1 MSRQFSVFSLKTPR
15 HRPITRLSY
24 DNCKAGHQPI
34 RRSALR
40 LPSQQAFGTAPNAF
54 ALELSDRASPLEQVQ
69 AQRIRCPLQIWKGSI
84 VKIYVGN
91 LSYNTGE
98 DGLRSLFSQHGAVSD
113 VFVASDRETGRSRGF
128 GFVTMPDDAQ
138 AKAAIEKCNGNQ
150 LDGRTLTVNEARPP
164 AQSGGGGGGG
174 GYGGGGGGGGGR
186 GGYRDRR

>member
-1 MSRQFSVFSLKTPR
+1 MIDRKEPQQFGSWQRDSITIPARVWHCAGRIRTR
-15 HRPITRLSY
+15 AQRPRLS
-24 DNCKAGHQPI
+24 
-34 RRSALR
+34 S
-40 LPSQQAFGTAPNAF
+40 GTG
-54 ALELSDRASPLEQVQ
+54 SGSTV
-69 AQRIRCPLQIWKGSI
+69 RCPLQIWKGSI

-98 DGLRSLFSQHGAVSD
+98 DGLRAQFSQHGAVSD
-113 VFVASDRETGRSRGF
+113 VFVATDRETGRSRGF

-138 AKAAIEKCNGNQ
+138 AKTAIEKCNGTQ

-174 GYGGGGGGGGGR
+174 GYGGGGGGGR